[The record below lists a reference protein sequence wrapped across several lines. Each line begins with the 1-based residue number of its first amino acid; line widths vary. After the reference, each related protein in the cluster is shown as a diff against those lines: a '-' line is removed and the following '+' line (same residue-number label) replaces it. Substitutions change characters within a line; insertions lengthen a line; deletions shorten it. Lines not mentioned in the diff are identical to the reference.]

1 MSNCN
6 AWDQQSQRQ
15 INVKECFA
23 YHDGNGLSLLLI
35 HALKGGTIRFAKIQ
49 LAEGLGLFLNVVRHS
64 QICRRKPSK
73 SSGRDICRFFGMES
87 LIWQARLPVTRSDN
101 FIESN
106 VLKEA

>member
-35 HALKGGTIRFAKIQ
+35 HALKGGTIRFAKNQ
-49 LAEGLGLFLNVVRHS
+49 LAEGLGLFLNVVRHLRTLTDLS
-64 QICRRKPSK
+64 AQAAEKFRPRHLQIF
-73 SSGRDICRFFGMES
+73 RDGVDLDFAGKIAPYQVG
-87 LIWQARLPVTRSDN
+87 
-101 FIESN
+101 
-106 VLKEA
+106 

>member
-49 LAEGLGLFLNVVRHS
+49 LAEGLA
-64 QICRRKPSK
+64 
-73 SSGRDICRFFGMES
+73 SS
-87 LIWQARLPVTRSDN
+87 
-101 FIESN
+101 
-106 VLKEA
+106 